1 MTQNIVCKIFKEQF
15 DLIKNL
21 PQQER
26 KEVLYLAIENAF
38 NQIENQNDN
47 QIENQNENAYIS
59 NSLSNLSIS
68 ILNILNK
75 TISVKEFSSN
85 YGGNRK
91 NAGRP
96 VNPKKQNDPIKEKF
110 NTPIKE
116 KFKDNITSN
125 NITSNKKEIYKEKF
139 EEFWKLYTPV
149 KCNGKFIDKG
159 SRKTAEEKF
168 IKILEKGE
176 DYESIINGC
185 KEYIEHCRE
194 NNQLTCGV
202 TVFLNQERWKGD
214 YSGNACKE
222 SDSGERQKSRSI
234 VETYAEI
241 AAELAEKDNL
251 W

>member
-1 MTQNIVCKIFKEQF
+1 MKTFAELDAKICSCTDALTAKIDGSNGKRAILLCGGTGCLSSDSMNI
-15 DLIKNL
+15 
-21 PQQER
+21 
-26 KEVLYLAIENAF
+26 
-38 NQIENQNDN
+38 
-47 QIENQNENAYIS
+47 
-59 NSLSNLSIS
+59 
-68 ILNILNK
+68 
-75 TISVKEFSSN
+75 
-85 YGGNRK
+85 
-91 NAGRP
+91 
-96 VNPKKQNDPIKEKF
+96 
-110 NTPIKE
+110 
-116 KFKDNITSN
+116 
-125 NITSNKKEIYKEKF
+125 KEKF

-176 DYESIINGC
+176 DYESIIRGC

>member
-21 PQQER
+21 PEQER
-26 KEVLYLAIENAF
+26 KEVLYLAIESAF
-38 NQIENQNDN
+38 NQFENQIDN

-96 VNPKKQNDPIKEKF
+96 VNPKNQDDPIKENF

-116 KFKDNITSN
+116 NFNDN
-125 NITSNKKEIYKEKF
+125 NIYIQQF
-139 EEFWKLYTPV
+139 EEFWKEYTPI
-149 KCNGKFIDKG
+149 KCDGRFIDKG
-159 SRKTAEEKF
+159 SKKTAQDKF
-168 IKILEKGE
+168 VKILQKGE
-176 DYESIINGC
+176 KYENIINGC
-185 KEYIEHCRE
+185 REYIEHCRK

-202 TVFLNQERWKGD
+202 TVFLNQERWKND
-214 YSGNACKE
+214 YSGETCQSADNTK
-222 SDSGERQKSRSI
+222 RQEPRSYLEI
-234 VETYAEI
+234 YSEI
-241 AAELAEKDNL
+241 ANELSQEDNIR
-251 W
+251 

>member
-1 MTQNIVCKIFKEQF
+1 MNEENPSYYAIIPANVRYSNITPNAKLLYGEITALCNKTGVCYASNQYFAR
-15 DLIKNL
+15 LY
-21 PQQER
+21 
-26 KEVLYLAIENAF
+26 EV
-38 NQIENQNDN
+38 
-47 QIENQNENAYIS
+47 S
-59 NSLSNLSIS
+59 KKSIS
-68 ILNILNK
+68 K
-75 TISVKEFSSN
+75 W
-85 YGGNRK
+85 
-91 NAGRP
+91 
-96 VNPKKQNDPIKEKF
+96 IKELQDKGFVKSEIIYKEGSKEIVNRYVRIFTEPMEEKF
-110 NTPIKE
+110 YTPMEE

-159 SRKTAEEKF
+159 SKKTAEEKF

-176 DYESIINGC
+176 DYESIIRGC

>member
-1 MTQNIVCKIFKEQF
+1 MIQDGYSICFNRWVLDTHIKNELPLLLIISSLTSKTGECFASNKYFATVFDCTEVSISQKINK
-15 DLIKNL
+15 LIKL
-21 PQQER
+21 G
-26 KEVLYLAIENAF
+26 
-38 NQIENQNDN
+38 
-47 QIENQNENAYIS
+47 YIS
-59 NSLSNLSIS
+59 ADYEKRGAEVKKRVLRLK
-68 ILNILNK
+68 NILN
-75 TISVKEFSSN
+75 VDSN
-85 YGGNRK
+85 NFYPSIK
-91 NAGRP
+91 N
-96 VNPKKQNDPIKEKF
+96 I
-110 NTPIKE
+110 
-116 KFKDNITSN
+116 FKDNITSN

>member
-1 MTQNIVCKIFKEQF
+1 MNEENPSYYAIIPANVRYSDITPNAKLLYGEITALCNKTGCCYATNDYFSKLYNVSKISVSKWVKELAENGF
-15 DLIKNL
+15 IETDMNY
-21 PQQER
+21 
-26 KEVLYLAIENAF
+26 KEGTKE
-38 NQIENQNDN
+38 
-47 QIENQNENAYIS
+47 
-59 NSLSNLSIS
+59 
-68 ILNILNK
+68 ILNRYIR
-75 TISVKEFSSN
+75 IV
-85 YGGNRK
+85 Y
-91 NAGRP
+91 
-96 VNPKKQNDPIKEKF
+96 DPIKEKF

-139 EEFWKLYTPV
+139 EEFWKIYTPV

-159 SRKTAEEKF
+159 SKKTAEEKF

-176 DYESIINGC
+176 EYESIINGC

-222 SDSGERQKSRSI
+222 SDIGERQKTRSI

-241 AAELAEKDNL
+241 ASELAEKDNL